1 MKDIS
6 AIIKKVVPPEIQ
18 QANAYVPVQADKS
31 AARLDAMENAYG
43 FQDLSPSLFDLW
55 LERLKNIEVNRYP
68 LSWTDELQTRLKEE
82 FAIPSSASSSIS
94 PSVSPSISPSVSL
107 MPGNGSDE
115 LILLLILLCGGS
127 KARVLSPS
135 PSFSMYS
142 HLTNVLGGKFI
153 EVDLQEDFSLNLDSF
168 RAAIED
174 NDPAL
179 IFIAQPNNPTGNLF
193 APQALEIAL
202 AKSNGLVVVDRAYDF
217 FCSSS
222 NPLSPDITQHPNM
235 VELRTLSKIGMAGL
249 RFGFAAAHPEV
260 IDQLNKLRLPYNIN
274 SLTLQSILFAMDNI
288 QYFLQ
293 WAAETVAQ
301 RDDLYH
307 KMKEISA
314 IETYPSETNFLLFR
328 SNTLDAATISE
339 KLKDNK
345 VLIKN
350 LDKYHPLLR
359 NCLRVSIGSP
369 QDNELFFNQLKR
381 LF

>member
-18 QANAYVPVQADKS
+18 QANAYVPVQVDKS

-43 FQDLSPSLFDLW
+43 FQDLSPTLFSLW
-55 LERLKNIEVNRYP
+55 LERLKNTEVNRYP
-68 LSWTDELQTRLKEE
+68 LSWTDELQSRLKEE
-82 FAIPSSASSSIS
+82 FALS
-94 PSVSPSISPSVSL
+94 PSAML
-107 MPGNGSDE
+107 LPGNGSDE
-115 LILLLILLCGGS
+115 LILLLILLCGGN

-153 EVDLQEDFSLNLDSF
+153 GVDLQEDFSLNLDSF
-168 RAAIED
+168 RAAIKD
-174 NDPAL
+174 NDPEL
-179 IFIAQPNNPTGNLF
+179 IFISQPNNPTGNLF

-202 AKSNGLVVVDRAYDF
+202 ATSNGLVVVDRAYDF
-217 FCSSS
+217 FCSSGNLPS
-222 NPLSPDITQHPNM
+222 LDITQHPNM

-260 IDQLNKLRLPYNIN
+260 IEQLNKIRLPYNIN

-328 SNTLDAATISE
+328 SNTLDAAIISE

-350 LDKYHPLLR
+350 LDKSHPLLR

-369 QDNELFFNQLKR
+369 QENELFLNQLKR